1 MLEFLSHRLFLWDVW
16 APRVI
21 FSSLQPETIE
31 MEDVPCSSFNNL
43 PWTIT
48 LNSLLGLR
56 RYHRPKTESRDL
68 VRAGTEVSYFH
79 MKQFLSNI
87 SFHLFLLSLL
97 SSCHGLYCGSNC
109 LDLHLA
115 QSRGLPSAKVW
126 HWAQKSFHPDSVSLW
141 GQFKLLPEKVLHH
154 SHHSGEIFRLRKET
168 PEVAIRMWFFLYHFL
183 QFRGNHSA

>member
-109 LDLHLA
+109 LIFTWLRAEGFL
-115 QSRGLPSAKVW
+115 QPRYGIEL
-126 HWAQKSFHPDSVSLW
+126 KSPFILILYHCEVNSS
-141 GQFKLLPEKVLHH
+141 
-154 SHHSGEIFRLRKET
+154 SCLRKFCIIPITLEKFSDWGKK
-168 PEVAIRMWFFLYHFL
+168 RLK
-183 QFRGNHSA
+183 